1 MSNAVKGFTLIELM
15 MTLSIAAILLTI
27 AVPSYV
33 TFTKNSRLTAQA
45 NDLIT
50 SIHVARGEAA
60 RRGVKTAICRS
71 GDATATN
78 PTCGGSNYDYS
89 SGWLVFSVA
98 DNRSGTPVYDTSKGD
113 ELLALGKPSSGVT
126 VYSAGGA
133 NVNLEFNP
141 DGSLNEGGASAEFS
155 ICDDRGASH
164 GKSITILA
172 TGRPSL
178 SDGTDDC
185 TP

>member
-15 MTLSIAAILLTI
+15 MTLSIAAILMTI
-27 AVPSYV
+27 AIPSYI
-33 TFTKNSRLTAQA
+33 TFTKNSRITSQA

-50 SIHVARGEAA
+50 SIHIARGEAA
-60 RRGVKTAICRS
+60 RRGVKTALCRS
-71 GDATATN
+71 GDATAAN

-89 SGWLVFSVA
+89 NGWLVFSIA
-98 DNRSGTPVYDTSKGD
+98 DNRGGTPVYDTTKGD
-113 ELLALGKPSSGVT
+113 ELLALGKPQNGVT
-126 VYSAGGA
+126 VYSGGGA

-141 DGSLNEGGASAEFS
+141 DGSLNENGSDAEFAV
-155 ICDDRGASH
+155 CDERGASH

-178 SDGTDDC
+178 SDATDC